1 MERSSTSKYEVI
13 LLTVFLMIFSWQD
26 RGLQIGW
33 TTVFLSE
40 YAGPMFVYLWFYT
53 RPWLAYG
60 ALDADTPALS
70 TTAHI
75 AAAAWS
81 VKFPAELN

>member
-1 MERSSTSKYEVI
+1 MLPDLTSI
-13 LLTVFLMIFSWQD
+13 ICFQD

-60 ALDADTPALS
+60 DLDTSSPPLS

-81 VKFPAELN
+81 VSSQKMMKNISY